1 MMAEFRPVTRQDLD
15 TILGIYN
22 HYVLNST
29 ATFHSVP
36 LTAKELEEF
45 LFVAHPKYP
54 AFMSLEGDGTAG
66 YCFLTQYKKRQAYDR
81 SAEVSVYLKPGFTG
95 RGIGVLALRH
105 LETAAR
111 ASGIRVLVG
120 TICGENHPS
129 IRLMEKAGFTRC
141 ACLKNIGEKFGKIMD
156 VVVYQKE
163 I

>member
-1 MMAEFRPVTRQDLD
+1 MAEFRPVTRQDLD

-29 ATFHSVP
+29 ATFHSLP
-36 LTAKELEEF
+36 LAGKDLEEF
-45 LFVAHPKYP
+45 LFVSHPKYP
-54 AFMSLEGDGTAG
+54 SFMILEANETAG

-81 SAEVSVYLKPGFTG
+81 SAELSVYLKPEFTG
-95 RGIGVLALRH
+95 RGIGTLALGH
-105 LETAAR
+105 LEAAAR

-120 TICGENHPS
+120 TICGENHAS
-129 IRLMEKAGFTRC
+129 IRLMEKSGFSRC

-156 VVVYQKE
+156 VVMYQKE